1 MSTVIT
7 DNLTGK
13 ASAGNVTITS
23 EGGAATQSLQQGVLK
38 MWCLVGGGGTPTLT
52 DSLNVAS
59 LTDAGTGQVYH
70 NFTNIM
76 SNANFSL
83 TMTGRENGF
92 NSNVMEIG
100 TVRTSS
106 ISDAYLSRTDTGV
119 NSDTDGHSAQI
130 SGDLA

>member
-1 MSTVIT
+1 MSEIIT
-7 DNLTGK
+7 DKLTGK
-13 ASAGNVTITS
+13 TAAGNVTITS

-70 NFTNIM
+70 NFTNSM

-83 TMTGRENGF
+83 TMTASENGF
-92 NSNVMEIG
+92 NANAMEIG

-106 ISDAYLSRTDTGV
+106 ISDAYLSRADTGV
-119 NSDTDGHSAQI
+119 NSDADGHSVQI

>member
-1 MSTVIT
+1 MSEIIT
-7 DNLTGK
+7 DKLTGK
-13 ASAGNVTITS
+13 TSAGDVTITS

-59 LTDAGTGQVYH
+59 LIDAGQGQVHH
-70 NFTNIM
+70 NFTNSM

-83 TMTGRENGF
+83 TMTASENGF
-92 NSNVMEIG
+92 NANAMELG
-100 TVRTSS
+100 TVRTSGT
-106 ISDAYLSRTDTGV
+106 SDAYLSRTDTGSFIDV
-119 NSDTDGHSAQI
+119 DGHSAQI